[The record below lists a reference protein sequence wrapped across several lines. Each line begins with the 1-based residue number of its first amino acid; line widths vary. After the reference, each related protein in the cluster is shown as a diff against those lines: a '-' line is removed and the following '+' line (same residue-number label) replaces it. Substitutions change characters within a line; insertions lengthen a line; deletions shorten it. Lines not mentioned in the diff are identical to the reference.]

1 MSLTGQHIVGS
12 ESFLSKTSGI
22 EGKLRKDPEDFEVEE
37 IVSIPGR
44 SHWIWMQKNS
54 NGKHSIVEIKAKNW
68 DTHVLVKELSRKLNI
83 SQKAIGFA
91 GTKDKRAIT
100 TQHFSLRVAKEKI
113 PTLDLENIDITFKHK
128 SIKPIRLGNLVG
140 NKFKVKIANTVN
152 SRENIDNILS
162 ELRGFFPNYF
172 GVQRFGTVRPI
183 THIVGEKIVRGDYE
197 GAVFDYLTIDSPN
210 FAGVEGREYLLKTRD
225 FTKSI
230 DKFPAHMLFERQLLG
245 HLSRNEGDFTGA
257 ILQLP
262 ESLSK
267 MLVHGY
273 QSLIFNKVLD
283 LRMNKG
289 IDAFLPQIG
298 DLVMPADGY
307 GGPDQ
312 RVTIEVTER
321 NQAKLSKRCREGK
334 AWIAG
339 LLPGANSN
347 FSNGIQGE
355 LERQVMEE
363 LDVKFE
369 DFIIDDIPDLSSYG
383 MYRPLFQKYN
393 DIELEFDSGDPIF
406 SFWLHKG
413 TYATSFL
420 REIMKSSDVTAY

>member
-1 MSLTGQHIVGS
+1 MSLVSQHIVGS
-12 ESFLSKTSGI
+12 ESFFSKTSGI
-22 EGKLRKDPEDFEVEE
+22 GGKLRKKSEDFNVEE
-37 IVSIPGR
+37 VVSIPGR
-44 SHWIWMQKNS
+44 SHWIWMQESS
-54 NGKHSIVEIKAKNW
+54 NGKHQIVKIKANNW

-83 SQKAIGFA
+83 GQKSIGFA

-100 TQHFSLRVAKEKI
+100 TQHFSVKTSRENLSAI
-113 PTLDLENIDITFKHK
+113 NLENIELEFLHS

-140 NKFKVKIANTVN
+140 NKFKIKVTSSSNNDHIT
-152 SRENIDNILS
+152 NIFS
-162 ELRGFFPNYF
+162 ELEGFFPNYF
-172 GVQRFGTVRPI
+172 GIQRFGAVRPI
-183 THIVGEKIVRGDYE
+183 THIVGEKIVQGDYE
-197 GAVFDYLTIDSPN
+197 GAVLDYLTLGSPN
-210 FAGVEGREYLLKTRD
+210 FGGHEGREYLSETKD
-225 FTKSI
+225 FTKSLE
-230 DKFPAHMLFERQLLG
+230 KFPPHMLFERQLLG
-245 HLSRNEGDFTGA
+245 HLSRNKGDYTGA

-283 LRMNKG
+283 MRIKEGM
-289 IDAFLPQIG
+289 DACLPQIG
-298 DLVMPADGY
+298 DYVMPADGY

-321 NQAKLSKRCREGK
+321 NQSKLSKRCREGK
-334 AWIAG
+334 AWVAG

-347 FSNGIQGE
+347 FSKGRQGE
-355 LERQVMEE
+355 LEKEVMNAFGVEF
-363 LDVKFE
+363 K
-369 DFIIDDIPDLSSYG
+369 DFIIDDIPELSSYG

-393 DIELEFDSGDPIF
+393 DIEVDYDSDNPVF

-420 REIMKSSDVTAY
+420 REIMKSSDVTVY

>member
-1 MSLTGQHIVGS
+1 MSLVSQHIVGS
-12 ESFLSKTSGI
+12 ESFFSKTSGI
-22 EGKLRKDPEDFEVEE
+22 GGKLRKKSEDFNVEE
-37 IVSIPGR
+37 VISIPGR
-44 SHWIWMQKNS
+44 SHWIWMQESS
-54 NGKHSIVEIKAKNW
+54 NGKHQIVKIKANNW

-83 SQKAIGFA
+83 GQKSIGFA

-100 TQHFSLRVAKEKI
+100 TQHFSVKTSRENLSAI
-113 PTLDLENIDITFKHK
+113 NLENIELEFLHS

-140 NKFKVKIANTVN
+140 NKFKIKVTSSSNNDHIT
-152 SRENIDNILS
+152 NIFS
-162 ELRGFFPNYF
+162 ELEGFFPNYF
-172 GVQRFGTVRPI
+172 GVQRFGAVRPI
-183 THIVGEKIVRGDYE
+183 THIVGEKIVQGDYE
-197 GAVFDYLTIDSPN
+197 GAVLDYLTLGSPN
-210 FAGVEGREYLLKTRD
+210 FGGHEGREYLSETKD
-225 FTKSI
+225 FTKSLE
-230 DKFPAHMLFERQLLG
+230 KFPPHMLFERQLLG
-245 HLSRNEGDFTGA
+245 HLSRNKGDYTGA

-283 LRMNKG
+283 MRIKEGM
-289 IDAFLPQIG
+289 DACLPQIG
-298 DLVMPADGY
+298 DYVMPADGY

-321 NQAKLSKRCREGK
+321 NQSKLSKRCREGK
-334 AWIAG
+334 AWVAG

-347 FSNGIQGE
+347 FSKGRQGE
-355 LERQVMEE
+355 LEKEVMNAFGVEF
-363 LDVKFE
+363 K
-369 DFIIDDIPDLSSYG
+369 DFIIDEIPELSSYG

-393 DIELEFDSGDPIF
+393 DIEVDYDSDNPVF

-420 REIMKSSDVTAY
+420 REIMKSSDVTVY

>member
-1 MSLTGQHIVGS
+1 MSLVSQHIVGS
-12 ESFLSKTSGI
+12 ESFFSKTSGI
-22 EGKLRKDPEDFEVEE
+22 GGKLRKKSEDFNVEE
-37 IVSIPGR
+37 VVSIPGR
-44 SHWIWMQKNS
+44 SHWIWMQDTP
-54 NGKHSIVEIKAKNW
+54 NGKHQIVKIKAKNW

-83 SQKAIGFA
+83 GQKSIGFA

-100 TQHFSLRVAKEKI
+100 TQHFSVKTSRENLSAI
-113 PTLDLENIDITFKHK
+113 NLENIELEFLHS

-140 NKFKVKIANTVN
+140 NKFKIKVTSSSDNDHIT
-152 SRENIDNILS
+152 NIFS
-162 ELRGFFPNYF
+162 ELEGFFPNYF
-172 GVQRFGTVRPI
+172 GIQRFGAVRPI
-183 THIVGEKIVRGDYE
+183 THIVGEKIVQGDYE
-197 GAVFDYLTIDSPN
+197 GAVLDYLTLGSPN
-210 FAGVEGREYLLKTRD
+210 FGGHEGREYLSETKD
-225 FTKSI
+225 FTKSLE
-230 DKFPAHMLFERQLLG
+230 KFPPHMLFERQLLG
-245 HLSRNEGDFTGA
+245 HLSRNKGDYTGA

-283 LRMNKG
+283 MRIKEGM
-289 IDAFLPQIG
+289 DACLPQIG
-298 DLVMPADGY
+298 DYVMPADGY

-321 NQAKLSKRCREGK
+321 NQSKLSKRCREGK
-334 AWIAG
+334 AWVAG

-347 FSNGIQGE
+347 FSKGRQGE
-355 LERQVMEE
+355 LEKEVMNAFGVEF
-363 LDVKFE
+363 K
-369 DFIIDDIPDLSSYG
+369 DFIIDEIPELSSYG

-393 DIELEFDSGDPIF
+393 DIEVDYDSDNPVF

-420 REIMKSSDVTAY
+420 REIMKSSDVTVY

>member
-83 SQKAIGFA
+83 SQKSIGFA

-140 NKFKVKIANTVN
+140 NKFKIKIANTVN

-283 LRMNKG
+283 LRMKEG

-369 DFIIDDIPDLSSYG
+369 DFIIDDMPELSSYG

>member
-83 SQKAIGFA
+83 SQKSIGFA

-140 NKFKVKIANTVN
+140 NKFKIKIANTVN
-152 SRENIDNILS
+152 GRENIDNILS

-230 DKFPAHMLFERQLLG
+230 DKFPAHLLFERQLLG

-283 LRMNKG
+283 LRMKEG

-312 RVTIEVTER
+312 RVTIEVSER

-347 FSNGIQGE
+347 FSSGIQGE

-363 LDVKFE
+363 LDVKFD
-369 DFIIDDIPDLSSYG
+369 DFIIDDMPELSSYG

>member
-83 SQKAIGFA
+83 SQKSIGFA

-140 NKFKVKIANTVN
+140 NKFKIKIANTVN
-152 SRENIDNILS
+152 GRENIDNILS

-230 DKFPAHMLFERQLLG
+230 DKFPAHLLFERQLLG

-283 LRMNKG
+283 LRMKEG

-347 FSNGIQGE
+347 FSSGIQGE

-369 DFIIDDIPDLSSYG
+369 DFIIDDMPELSSYG